1 LDCLPAYGS
10 RFFHVGDSS
19 LLASQL
25 ASRIRKKYR
34 VDFSG
39 TDIFR
44 HNTCI
49 GMARHV
55 QSQMPGNKALVSV
68 SLGSSSLTSLH
79 NNVTRESGPGGSQSG
94 SKQCPVDLQNAPL
107 DFT

>member
-1 LDCLPAYGS
+1 
-10 RFFHVGDSS
+10 
-19 LLASQL
+19 
-25 ASRIRKKYR
+25 
-34 VDFSG
+34 
-39 TDIFR
+39 
-44 HNTCI
+44 
-49 GMARHV
+49 MARHV